1 MRKSEKEQSYNPDPE
16 FAPGSYILPSVRNG
30 EGYLVEPDGMP
41 VDPDDRRIA
50 RVSEHELTHT
60 GDKSSTMRELISE
73 YKKAREVLA
82 TEESKEIKN
91 KSRIEY
97 IKKVVTNLEQCL
109 CDNQEFISKYLKLD
123 VAKMISSMT
132 K

>member
-1 MRKSEKEQSYNPDPE
+1 MKKNEKEQNYNPNPE
-16 FAPGSYILPSVRNG
+16 FAPGSYILPIVRNG
-30 EGYLVEPDGMP
+30 EGYLVEPDGMF
-41 VDPDDRRIA
+41 VDPDDRRID
-50 RVSEHELTHT
+50 RVSEYELTRPV
-60 GDKSSTMRELISE
+60 DKSSTMRKLISR
-73 YKKAREVLA
+73 YKEARKVLA

-109 CDNQEFISKYLKLD
+109 CNNQEFISKYLKLD